1 MEDLTV
7 HLRERVS
14 ELRKLKKEGKKIVG
28 YVPGGFMPEEL
39 VWASGAIPV
48 GLYRGGDHDAALKS
62 SEYMSRFFDPFCRSQ
77 IGYWAL
83 GEPLYHMI
91 DLFVV
96 PIADRNIG
104 GIADCWEMWT
114 DTKLFKLSVPH
125 NKSERSFQYYLERL
139 QLLKDELEKL
149 TGNSIKEGEL
159 RKEIGLFNRMRLLL
173 RQISEMRKS
182 EHPPISG
189 KEYIKLHHASF
200 LADRD
205 FMVKSLESISQE
217 LRVVER
223 SIGPRIF
230 LIGSTLAQGDYKV
243 YDLLQPTGADIVIEE
258 FSEGMR
264 PYWQEVETDGNLM
277 QALAANYLLKRTPL
291 PFSRPS
297 VKERTDLILRMVDEF
312 KVDGIIWYS
321 LMYRDSYNID
331 AIYFGHRAG
340 REGIPF
346 LGLMSDYD
354 NAETGQLRTRI
365 EAFIESIGGKLDV
378 LR

>member
-1 MEDLTV
+1 MRAMEDLTA

-14 ELRKLKKEGKKIVG
+14 ELRKLKKEGRKIVG

-91 DLFVV
+91 DLFVI
-96 PIADRNIG
+96 PIADRNIM

-114 DTKLFKLSVPH
+114 DTKLFKLGVPH

-149 TGNSIKEGEL
+149 TGKSITEGEL
-159 RKEIGLFNRMRLLL
+159 KKEIGISNRIRLLL
-173 RQISEMRKS
+173 RQISELRKS
-182 EHPPISG
+182 ERPPISG
-189 KEYIKLHHASF
+189 KDFIKLHHASF

-205 FMVKSLESISQE
+205 FMVKSLESVYQE
-217 LRVVER
+217 LKGVER
-223 SIGPRIF
+223 TMGPRIF

-264 PYWQEVETDGNLM
+264 PYWQDVESDGDSM
-277 QALAANYLLKRTPL
+277 KALATSYLLKRTPL

-297 VKERTDLILRMVDEF
+297 VKERTDLILGLVKEY
-312 KVDGIIWYS
+312 KVDGIIWYA

-331 AIYFGHRAG
+331 AIYFGRKAVE
-340 REGIPF
+340 EGVPF
-346 LGLMSDYD
+346 LSLMSDYD

-365 EAFIESIGGKLDV
+365 EAFIESMGGN
-378 LR
+378 

>member
-1 MEDLTV
+1 
-7 HLRERVS
+7 
-14 ELRKLKKEGKKIVG
+14 
-28 YVPGGFMPEEL
+28 
-39 VWASGAIPV
+39 
-48 GLYRGGDHDAALKS
+48 
-62 SEYMSRFFDPFCRSQ
+62 MSRFFDPFCRSQ

-91 DLFVV
+91 DLFVI
-96 PIADRNIG
+96 PIADRNIM

-114 DTKLFKLSVPH
+114 DTKLFKLGVPH

-149 TGNSIKEGEL
+149 TGKSITEGEL
-159 RKEIGLFNRMRLLL
+159 KKEIGISNRIRLLL
-173 RQISEMRKS
+173 RQISELRKS
-182 EHPPISG
+182 ERPPISG
-189 KEYIKLHHASF
+189 KDFIKLHHASF

-205 FMVKSLESISQE
+205 FMVKSLESVYQE
-217 LRVVER
+217 LKGVER
-223 SIGPRIF
+223 TMGPRIF

-264 PYWQEVETDGNLM
+264 PYWQDVESDGDSM
-277 QALAANYLLKRTPL
+277 KALATSYLLKRTPL

-297 VKERTDLILRMVDEF
+297 VKERTDLILGLVKEY
-312 KVDGIIWYS
+312 KVDGIIWYA

-331 AIYFGHRAG
+331 AIYFGRKAVE
-340 REGIPF
+340 EGVPF
-346 LGLMSDYD
+346 LSLMSDYD

-365 EAFIESIGGKLDV
+365 EAFIESMGGN
-378 LR
+378 

>member
-1 MEDLTV
+1 MRAMEDLSA

-14 ELRKLKKEGKKIVG
+14 ELRKLKKEGRKIVG

-91 DLFVV
+91 DLFVI
-96 PIADRNIG
+96 PIADRNIM

-114 DTKLFKLSVPH
+114 DTRLFKLAVPH

-139 QLLKDELEKL
+139 QLLKEELEKL
-149 TGNSIKEGEL
+149 TGKSITEDEL
-159 RKEIGLFNRMRLLL
+159 KKEIGISNRIRHLL

-182 EHPPISG
+182 ERPPISG
-189 KEYIKLHHASF
+189 KDFIKLHHASL
-200 LADRD
+200 LADRA
-205 FMVKSLESISQE
+205 FLVKSLESISQE

-243 YDLLQPTGADIVIEE
+243 YDLLQPTGADVVIEE

-264 PYWQEVETDGNLM
+264 PYWQDVESNGNPM
-277 QALAANYLLKRTPL
+277 QALATSYLLKRTPL

-297 VKERTDLILRMVDEF
+297 VKERTDLILRLVKEY

-331 AIYFGHRAG
+331 SIYFGRKAVE
-340 REGIPF
+340 EGIPF
-346 LGLMSDYD
+346 LSLMSDYD

-365 EAFIESIGGKLDV
+365 EAFIESMGGN
-378 LR
+378 

>member
-1 MEDLTV
+1 MRAMEDLSA

-14 ELRKLKKEGKKIVG
+14 ELRKLKKEGRKIVG

-91 DLFVV
+91 DLFVI
-96 PIADRNIG
+96 PIADRNIM

-114 DTKLFKLSVPH
+114 DTRLFKLAVPH

-139 QLLKDELEKL
+139 QLLKEELEKL
-149 TGNSIKEGEL
+149 TGKSITEDEL
-159 RKEIGLFNRMRLLL
+159 KKEIGISNRIRHLL

-182 EHPPISG
+182 ERPPISG
-189 KEYIKLHHASF
+189 KDFIKLHHASL
-200 LADRD
+200 LADRA
-205 FMVKSLESISQE
+205 FLVKSLESISQE

-243 YDLLQPTGADIVIEE
+243 YDLLQPTGADVVIEE

-264 PYWQEVETDGNLM
+264 PYWRDVESNGNPM
-277 QALAANYLLKRTPL
+277 QALATSYLLKRTPL

-297 VKERTDLILRMVDEF
+297 VKERTDLILRLVKEY

-331 AIYFGHRAG
+331 SIYFGRKAVE
-340 REGIPF
+340 EGIPF
-346 LGLMSDYD
+346 LSLMSDYD

-365 EAFIESIGGKLDV
+365 EAFIESMGGN
-378 LR
+378 